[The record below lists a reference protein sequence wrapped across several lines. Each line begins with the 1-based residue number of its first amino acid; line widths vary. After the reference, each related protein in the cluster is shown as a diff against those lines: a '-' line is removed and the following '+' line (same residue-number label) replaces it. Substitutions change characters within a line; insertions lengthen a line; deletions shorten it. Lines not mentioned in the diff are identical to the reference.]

1 MEDSSKQEGSER
13 INFLGH
19 IAKPYIEE
27 ISDVVKELILNNL
40 SDLNKPGYKQAVRA
54 IPLFT
59 IKILHLSNGIIDL
72 IISDNIYSSKMLLR
86 SLVEHAFKINFL
98 TKKSIQE
105 SNGKIFEEYYL
116 FCDLAEELQYQK
128 NLDYK
133 SKILD
138 DQEIDEKAYQELIE
152 KKPEIKKYS
161 KRTIFEKSN
170 QFTFRNTFKYANE
183 SEGKIENIDNIE
195 LIRKGEEG
203 FLMLGGF
210 YSDLSSFVHGGPFA
224 ESYVF
229 PSKDPEDDNKE
240 ILDIVENVMVIHFYA
255 NLRILEFWNNLNPK
269 YKDEIIKIND
279 LMLDYYQKV

>member
-1 MEDSSKQEGSER
+1 MEDSNKNQDSER
-13 INFLGH
+13 ITFLGY
-19 IAKPYIEE
+19 IAKPYIEG
-27 ISDVVKELILNNL
+27 ISEVVEKLILSNL
-40 SDLNKPGYKQAVRA
+40 EDLDKPGYKQAARA
-54 IPLFT
+54 IPLFA
-59 IKILHLSNGIIDL
+59 IKISHLSNGIINL
-72 IISDNIYSSKMLLR
+72 IISDNIYSSKIILR
-86 SLVEHAFKINFL
+86 SLIEHAFKINYL
-98 TKKSIQE
+98 TKKSINE
-105 SNGKIFEEYYL
+105 SNGGIFDEYYL

-152 KKPEIKKYS
+152 KKPEIKNYS

-183 SEGKIENIDNIE
+183 SGEKIKNIENND

-203 FLMLGGF
+203 FLMLGGM

-229 PSKDPEDDNKE
+229 PSTDTEDDNKE
-240 ILDIVENVMVIHFYA
+240 ILDIVEYVMVLHFYA
-255 NLRILEFWNNLNPK
+255 NLRILEFWNNMNPK
-269 YKDEIIKIND
+269 YTEQITEING
-279 LMLDYYQKV
+279 LMMDYYRKV